1 MGLFGGGSNRRTSV
15 VPPTTS
21 RAHATGGGSKKENAG
36 SHGGGGAEAELDGLI
51 SPKSTSLALPG
62 LTKSSSLRRAPSPNP
77 PPRQTT
83 PVTLVP
89 FDLKSAVQAI
99 GNAHREDDKNE
110 GHLMEAL
117 NSTAL
122 YLASNLLE
130 RAASAAENI
139 FAVPPHLD
147 LEASEPSKQPLNTR
161 VVDNADLVTLYQSV
175 LQISN
180 PSSSP
185 GTRTSAIRL
194 LAALIATY
202 PPVYFTHNEQRTLKL
217 PDEINVRSLYKLIIS
232 PITKTNMSTHIDAV
246 FVQVGAL
253 KALTNSGKN
262 VDGLDGVVGWLVRS
276 LVDVQ
281 HEFAEWCKAK
291 ETDEQA
297 WSKQADHTKVSPPDI
312 LPG

>member
-1 MGLFGGGSNRRTSV
+1 
-15 VPPTTS
+15 
-21 RAHATGGGSKKENAG
+21 
-36 SHGGGGAEAELDGLI
+36 
-51 SPKSTSLALPG
+51 
-62 LTKSSSLRRAPSPNP
+62 
-77 PPRQTT
+77 
-83 PVTLVP
+83 LVP

-99 GNAHREDDKNE
+99 GNAHREDDN
-110 GHLMEAL
+110 LMETL

-147 LEASEPSKQPLNTR
+147 LEASEPSITLQPLNTR
-161 VVDNADLVTLYQSV
+161 VVDDADLVTLYQSV
-175 LQISN
+175 FRISN

-217 PDEINVRSLYKLIIS
+217 PEEINVRSLYKLIIS

-297 WSKQADHTKVSPPDI
+297 WSKQANHTKVSPPDI